1 MKFHNHYSIN
11 GKWIL
16 GIFHK
21 TRMFSRFRTD
31 KLRHHLWV
39 IQWLIMIKVSLE
51 SLILL
56 VWNSPGKGR
65 GPHIMILPVREC
77 VGVDIAHWPISVESF
92 FQLIF
97 MIFIDGEGLKLIFWI
112 FRKKFQ
118 SWNEDRCIFLVWVWS
133 RNW

>member
-1 MKFHNHYSIN
+1 MEIEFLEYSI
-11 GKWIL
+11 KRQC
-16 GIFHK
+16 F
-21 TRMFSRFRTD
+21 RDFRTD
-31 KLRHHLWV
+31 KLRHQLWV
-39 IQWLIMIKVSLE
+39 IQWLIIIKVSLE

-56 VWNSPGKGR
+56 DRNSPGKGR

-112 FRKKFQ
+112 IRKKFQ
-118 SWNEDRCIFLVWVWS
+118 SWNELPVKFLDWVWS
-133 RNW
+133 GSW